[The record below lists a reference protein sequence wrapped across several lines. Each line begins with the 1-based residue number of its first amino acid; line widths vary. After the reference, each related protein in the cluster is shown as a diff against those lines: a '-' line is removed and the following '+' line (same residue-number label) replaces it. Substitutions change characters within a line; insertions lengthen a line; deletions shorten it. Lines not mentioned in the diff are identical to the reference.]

1 MVTQSSYPT
10 VNHPNRVAKGG
21 ALLGGTRY
29 RIPGLLKWSLLWSLQ
44 QCLADVC
51 SQQPD
56 RQRCMGGEGWTAK
69 VISGALLGQLY
80 LLGSSG
86 KHLWCGQK
94 KVSTLCL
101 SRWIRVSGY
110 DCRAYFHMAQ
120 THSRP
125 PATGIVTDK
134 KDCPEESKVW
144 VIQEK
149 RYLLECCRSSTASW
163 ARGGIVTLLC
173 TLWPHLK
180 HCVQV
185 WVSQYKKDIK
195 QLEPV
200 QRRAMKV
207 VKDMKGKA
215 CEEQLRSFV
224 LLSPEQ
230 RKLRVSSH
238 YQCSSSFPCC
248 PIFRS
253 QKKTNAIY
261 ISSALGCFC
270 TFQYEPPTVYQVF
283 DIPAHVCQTVTSPG
297 FWRDTSLSESTQRK
311 LLGWEHCEPTA
322 FNYSAISHAQTALI
336 IQALCGWGWE
346 FSFGI
351 CPAQQNDRSECLFHM
366 VCSWMPFWRLLDS
379 G

>member
-125 PATGIVTDK
+125 PVTGIVTDK

-163 ARGGIVTLLC
+163 ARGGTVTLLC

-207 VKDMKGKA
+207 VKDMKGKV
-215 CEEQLRSFV
+215 CEEPLRSFV

-253 QKKTNAIY
+253 QKKQMLYTFHQLWVVFAHSNMNPQLFTRSL
-261 ISSALGCFC
+261 ISLLTSAKQWHL
-270 TFQYEPPTVYQVF
+270 QVF
-283 DIPAHVCQTVTSPG
+283 GETLHFQKALRES
-297 FWRDTSLSESTQRK
+297 FWDESTVSQLPLTTVLSRM
-311 LLGWEHCEPTA
+311 LRQPW
-322 FNYSAISHAQTALI
+322 
-336 IQALCGWGWE
+336 
-346 FSFGI
+346 
-351 CPAQQNDRSECLFHM
+351 
-366 VCSWMPFWRLLDS
+366 
-379 G
+379 